1 MTDTYTLEPRP
12 PEVAD
17 YMRLRAAAGMSARSV
32 EGATIGL
39 PNSWFGVTIRHE
51 GHAVGMGRIIGDGG
65 TAFQIVDIV
74 VEPDHQKRGLGKR
87 IMTALMERLSAEAP
101 ASAYVSLIADGDA
114 QHLYAKYG
122 FAPTAP
128 ESIGMYWRVPQRAK

>member
-12 PEVAD
+12 PAAAD
-17 YMRLRAAAGMSARSV
+17 YMRLRAAAGMSARSL
-32 EGATIGL
+32 EGAEIGL
-39 PNSWFGVTIRHE
+39 PNSWFAVTIRHE
-51 GHAVGMGRIIGDGG
+51 DRAVGMGRIIGDGG

-74 VEPDHQKRGLGKR
+74 VEPAHQKRGLGKR
-87 IMTALMERLSAEAP
+87 IMTALMDRLHATAP
-101 ASAYVSLIADGDA
+101 ANAYVSLIADGDA

-128 ESIGMYWRVPQRAK
+128 ESIGMYWRVPQRPE

>member
-12 PEVAD
+12 PAVVD

-32 EGATIGL
+32 EGAEIGL

-51 GHAVGMGRIIGDGG
+51 GRAVGMGRVIGDGG

-87 IMTALMERLSAEAP
+87 IMTALMEQLTTRAP
-101 ASAYVSLIADGDA
+101 ANAYVSLIADGDA
-114 QHLYAKYG
+114 QFLYAKYG

-128 ESIGMYWRVPQRAK
+128 ESIGMYWRVPPRPA